1 MDSNMS
7 SSSTPVSSS
16 SLSALAAGGPANG
29 SGSSG
34 SSGDRQD
41 YFGTL
46 AIVDSAGASAKAPAP
61 ATLTGD
67 NSNNYYNHQP
77 LHHPTAYPYH
87 ASWVAGSVAPAP
99 GSATAAASPSAGA
112 PAASAL
118 SAAVGDPSNVL
129 EPTRSRPS
137 LHDRGAPL
145 GSPSTLSNVGAAWI
159 NRYHQAMPRH
169 TMSNGT
175 TTTTTTTG
183 PASATS
189 RGGTHPVH
197 AIVPNQGHHAHG
209 HAQAHL
215 HHPAYPAYPASSS
228 SHHTQHFN
236 SGGAALSH
244 LLHHSDQTETSS
256 AAPHCNPH
264 GGPAP
269 YPTPVTPS
277 LLSSSNMPS
286 NQTSMTHVES
296 SALEVAPNS
305 VSSSAAAAAVAAAGA
320 TAPGSLH
327 TPMATSTTTT
337 TAGHPIAIFSQM
349 HSHLWPSYPSST
361 VASSPTTLGPAA
373 SRPLAPPAAA
383 TAPAPI
389 NSVHE
394 LLYSLHLTQ
403 YYDTFVAE
411 GFDRLEALDDITE
424 ADFEAVGVRRGHRR
438 LIQRHLASIKA
449 LYRLHNGAVGL
460 GQLFGTLALI
470 SFLSG
475 YLLRASPSVSV
486 AGLPTSAPLVL
497 PIALGHGENG
507 TISTVPALAVVKNN
521 GLGKAEWVDPTVA
534 DQAPVVAANAADEF
548 APKSKMEDE
557 AEESDDN
564 QIGDVSLAT
573 TLVEDQEMSNLS
585 SSTGVSR
592 ARGGSK
598 SRGVKRKSIAPATTA
613 PTSVTQTNRNV
624 FYIHPTN
631 SASVT
636 RSTTASPTAVPIHS
650 TAVSTS
656 AAPGTRMNPAKR
668 RYRRHPKPDPNAPVK
683 PSSAYVE
690 FSTSIRAQLGTSK
703 SFTEIAR
710 IVGEKWQ
717 ALPCLE
723 KADLERRTIEAKE
736 AYARDLELY
745 QQGKEWREYEAY
757 LKEFRAKYPDSA
769 IGPSTTAAG
778 VAELETGS
786 SPAPSGSGSGSGS
799 TAGKESKVVGS
810 GKGRGGRRSST
821 RTVQLAAPMDEGTST
836 SSVRMGRRTSTRR
849 SLAKNGARE
858 EVGSDLDFDFDGDG
872 DGEGEGEDVDGEG
885 ETDED
890 ALVGS
895 STTTMTNGSGVDE
908 EGKREEFDKEQWDAV
923 RVLANVHRR
932 ESELSR

>member
-7 SSSTPVSSS
+7 SSSTPASSS
-16 SLSALAAGGPANG
+16 SLSALAAGGPAIG
-29 SGSSG
+29 SGSSGTG

-67 NSNNYYNHQP
+67 NSSNHYNHQP

-118 SAAVGDPSNVL
+118 SAAVGDLSNVL

-175 TTTTTTTG
+175 MTTTA

-189 RGGTHPVH
+189 RGGTLHPANDPAH

-209 HAQAHL
+209 HAQAYP
-215 HHPAYPAYPASSS
+215 HHPAYSNYPDSSS
-228 SHHTQHFN
+228 SHHTQQFK

-244 LLHHSDQTETSS
+244 LLHYTDQTETSS

-264 GGPAP
+264 GGSAP

-277 LLSSSNMPS
+277 LLSSSNMSS
-286 NQTSMTHVES
+286 NQTSITHVES

-327 TPMATSTTTT
+327 IPMAKSTTTT
-337 TAGHPIAIFSQM
+337 TTMGHPIATFSHM

-361 VASSPTTLGPAA
+361 VASSSTNLGPAA
-373 SRPLAPPAAA
+373 SRQLAPPAAA

-389 NSVHE
+389 NLVHE

-438 LIQRHLASIKA
+438 LIQRHLASIK
-449 LYRLHNGAVGL
+449 
-460 GQLFGTLALI
+460 
-470 SFLSG
+470 
-475 YLLRASPSVSV
+475 
-486 AGLPTSAPLVL
+486 GLPTSAPLVL

-507 TISTVPALAVVKNN
+507 TISTVPALAAVKNH

-534 DQAPVVAANAADEF
+534 DQAQVVDANAADEF

-557 AEESDDN
+557 VEESDDN
-564 QIGDVSLAT
+564 QIGDVSVAT

-585 SSTGVSR
+585 SSTGASR

-598 SRGVKRKSIAPATTA
+598 SRGVKRKSIAPAKTL

-636 RSTTASPTAVPIHS
+636 RSTTASRTAVPIQT

-656 AAPGTRMNPAKR
+656 ATPGTPMNPTMNPAKR

-757 LKEFRAKYPDSA
+757 LKQFRAKYPDSA

-786 SPAPSGSGSGSGS
+786 SPAPSGSGSGS
-799 TAGKESKVVGS
+799 TAGKESKVVGC

-821 RTVQLAAPMDEGTST
+821 RTVQLAAPVGEVAPTR
-836 SSVRMGRRTSTRR
+836 SVRMGRRTSARR
-849 SLAKNGARE
+849 SLAKHGARE
-858 EVGSDLDFDFDGDG
+858 ELSSDSDLDGDG

-890 ALVGS
+890 PLVGS
-895 STTTMTNGSGVDE
+895 STTTMTNGNGVGV
-908 EGKREEFDKEQWDAV
+908 EGKGEEFDKEQWDAV

-932 ESELSR
+932 ECELSR